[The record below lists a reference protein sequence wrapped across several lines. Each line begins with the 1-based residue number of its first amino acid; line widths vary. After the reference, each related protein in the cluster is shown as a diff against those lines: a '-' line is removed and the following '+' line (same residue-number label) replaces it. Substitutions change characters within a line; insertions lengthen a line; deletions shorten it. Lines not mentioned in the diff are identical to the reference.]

1 MMKVTKAQLG
11 YCKQC
16 YHYALLSANYGGLC
30 LPCACW
36 SPAQLKYHH
45 TVTLSGTVTVKGT
58 SVAVPV
64 TQVQAGH
71 SCPYCPALA

>member
-36 SPAQLKYHH
+36 SPAQLKRHH

-58 SVAVPV
+58 SVAVPIS
-64 TQVQAGH
+64 QVKTGH
-71 SCPYCPALA
+71 SCPFCTT